1 MTQCN
6 NINAKNYVKKK
17 KKCSWSFFWN
27 FLSNMISDFNEE
39 TNFPQKLLLTDRQI
53 LNRCKVFENN

>member
-17 KKCSWSFFWN
+17 KNAAEVFFGT
-27 FLSNMISDFNEE
+27 FY
-39 TNFPQKLLLTDRQI
+39 QI
-53 LNRCKVFENN
+53 